1 MSTDRFRGMGP
12 GFRQDDVF
20 EASDSIFK
28 QPIVSLSSSG
38 LTGRSS
44 IPEMSAR
51 EPIGR
56 SVLDRPPSRAMTR
69 RTGHTLTF
77 SPRIHARAL
86 HRSCPSSKAE
96 GAGKAGWPL
105 APGVPAQKRVARG
118 AKTTGTGGTNGELK
132 RSSQHRLVFF
142 SPVTATRQ
150 APPLAF
156 SNLASSSAGH

>member
-1 MSTDRFRGMGP
+1 MSQQLG
-12 GFRQDDVF
+12 
-20 EASDSIFK
+20 SILK
-28 QPIVSLSSSG
+28 SALLSIRLTIPLSSSG

-44 IPEMSAR
+44 IPETSAR

-69 RTGHTLTF
+69 RTGHTLTI
-77 SPRIHARAL
+77 SPRIHAPAL
-86 HRSCPSSKAE
+86 HRSCPTSKAE

-105 APGVPAQKRVARG
+105 HPGPAQRKIARAREPQVQADTLLG
-118 AKTTGTGGTNGELK
+118 LR
-132 RSSQHRLVFF
+132 RSSQHRFVFF

-156 SNLASSSAGH
+156 SSPASSSADH